1 VSWIEVHQALPTH
14 AKTMEMATL
23 LDVPEVNCVGH
34 LVCLWLWAVDNAK
47 DGWLNAARPV
57 VIAKAARWPGE
68 PGRFVDALLGAGL
81 LDEDGVIHNWDRY
94 AGRLME
100 RRERV
105 NEKTKVRMQEY
116 RKRLEARR
124 SLEPPPVTQSVTRNE
139 RNGYAAVTPR
149 YAPTGPNRT
158 GPTSSP
164 TEKKV
169 PAKHQAVIDA
179 YLTALGRNPADAGKG
194 YGKFLVT
201 GAEMA
206 KRGDAP
212 ADVAGCT
219 KCLMAADWR
228 RSGGTVPSLEHV
240 RDWLKEWIKAGRPA
254 TPERT
259 PQTRGTNGRAPVRGT
274 KAVEAV
280 FRGAR
285 EEAQGAAGDADP
297 FAGYRGDAGV
307 GHEETRPRL
316 PG

>member
-1 VSWIEVHQALPTH
+1 VVWIEVHQALPTH
-14 AKTMEMATL
+14 AKTMEMAVL

-57 VIAKAARWPGE
+57 VIARAARWPGE
-68 PGRFVDALLGAGL
+68 PGRFVDALLGAGF
-81 LDEDGVIHNWDRY
+81 LDEDGVIHDWDDY
-94 AGRLME
+94 TGRLME

-105 NEKTKVRMQEY
+105 QEQTKLRVRSWRERQKLSGASNAKSNGL
-116 RKRLEARR
+116 RNA
-124 SLEPPPVTQSVTRNE
+124 PVTLGN
-139 RNGYAAVTPR
+139 
-149 YAPTGPNRT
+149 APTGPHRT
-158 GPTSSP
+158 TPTSSP

-169 PAKHQAVIDA
+169 HAPHRAVIDA
-179 YLTALGRNPADAGKG
+179 YLTALGRNPADVGKG

-206 KRGDAP
+206 KRGDDP

-228 RSGGTVPSLEHV
+228 RQGATVPSLEHV

-297 FAGYRGDAGV
+297 FADYRGDAGV